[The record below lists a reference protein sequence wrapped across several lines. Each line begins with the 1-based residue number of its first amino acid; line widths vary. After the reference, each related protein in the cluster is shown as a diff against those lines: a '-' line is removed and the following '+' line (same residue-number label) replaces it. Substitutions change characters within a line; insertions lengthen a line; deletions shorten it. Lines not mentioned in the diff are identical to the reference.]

1 MNAAHLPRRQAHG
14 RPTLAGQRGA
24 ATLIIVMLLF
34 FVVAMVAAYTSRNL
48 IFEQRSSANQA
59 RSTQALEAA
68 EAGVQWTLA
77 MLNGG
82 RIDESCNLTTD
93 TTYSTFR
100 ARYIQTIDAYGSMV
114 LNTRTGG
121 LPLMPVCVYDAATV
135 QWRCQCLIDG
145 PAALPT
151 VTSTEPK
158 PMFRVRL
165 VLLPSTQRQDVVNIV
180 SVGCT
185 RPDDS
190 CLDADTPVAP
200 PGDAM
205 AVVTSMASLKSS
217 LVTPP
222 GAAVTARRDIS
233 GGAGPLQ
240 GTNTDRNSGGV
251 TFRAGSGI
259 SGVNPVSL
267 AGTPGSRSVLDDDPV
282 LAGMADGGR
291 MFAVVFGMSSSMY
304 REQPG
309 AVVIPCPGG
318 CNAATVNGYARLNPG
333 RPLWVE
339 GDLTVDGDIGAP
351 FTTSTP
357 ETETLFNSEVAPT
370 GPVTLVVN
378 GRATLTSGTLYGL
391 LYARTD
397 DWDRGSGTSA
407 VVRGGLIAE
416 GRLGG
421 TGALSVVY
429 DPQILSRLRTRHGT
443 FVRVPGGWKDF

>member
-1 MNAAHLPRRQAHG
+1 MNVANRPRSHPRGTPAA
-14 RPTLAGQRGA
+14 AGQRGA

-68 EAGVQWTLA
+68 EAGTQWTLA

-82 RIDESCNLTTD
+82 RIDESCNLTTNPA
-93 TTYSTFR
+93 YSTFR
-100 ARYIQTIDAYGSMV
+100 ARYIKTIDAYGSMA
-114 LNTRTGG
+114 LSTRTGD

-145 PAALPT
+145 AASRPSVSGT
-151 VTSTEPK
+151 DPK
-158 PMFRVRL
+158 PMFRIRFV
-165 VLLPSTQRQDVVNIV
+165 LPSPERRDVVNIV

-190 CLDADTPVAP
+190 CLDPDTPRAP
-200 PGDAM
+200 AGDAM
-205 AVVTSMASLKSS
+205 AVVTAMVTLKSA

-233 GGAGPLQ
+233 GGTGPLQ
-240 GTNTDRNSGGV
+240 GTNTDRATGGV
-251 TFRAGSGI
+251 TFRAGSDI
-259 SGVNPVSL
+259 SGVDAVTL
-267 AGTPGSRSVLDDDPV
+267 AGTPGSRSELDDDPV
-282 LAGMADGGR
+282 LAGMADGDR

-309 AVVIPCPGG
+309 TVVIPCSGG

-333 RPLWVE
+333 RPLWVD
-339 GDLTVDGDIGAP
+339 GNLTVDGDIGTA

-357 ETETLFNSEVAPT
+357 DAETLFDSEVAPT
-370 GPVTLVVN
+370 GPVTLIVN
-378 GRATLTSGTLYGL
+378 GRATLSSGTIHGL
-391 LYARTD
+391 LYGRID
-397 DWDRGSGTSA
+397 NWDRGSGASA
-407 VVRGGLIAE
+407 VVHGGLIAE

-421 TGALSVVY
+421 NGALSVDY
-429 DPQILSRLRTRHGT
+429 DPQILSRLRTRHGS